1 MMEASCA
8 VLDIKII
15 TTLERDDDIDEPV
28 LKPAGFDTYVAM
40 LKQVETLQCEAKEL
54 QEEAKTLADSVE
66 KALLADDDCD
76 NDDDDDD
83 NSEDDGR
90 PPLMTLGK
98 VKKAQEK
105 VQELSEEADRKI
117 SEATD
122 VKAKLPKQCGFV
134 VCGIDQA
141 LQSFGV
147 GRHSYHGQAFI
158 DNHVNKCCKEENIQT
173 CKSVI
178 RTTARICPQLNEQA
192 AHICGLY
199 KPIFSKF
206 AACHNL

>member
-76 NDDDDDD
+76 NDDDDD
-83 NSEDDGR
+83 NSEDDDR

-105 VQELSEEADRKI
+105 VQELSEEADRYL
-117 SEATD
+117 
-122 VKAKLPKQCGFV
+122 KL
-134 VCGIDQA
+134 
-141 LQSFGV
+141 
-147 GRHSYHGQAFI
+147 
-158 DNHVNKCCKEENIQT
+158 QT
-173 CKSVI
+173 
-178 RTTARICPQLNEQA
+178 
-192 AHICGLY
+192 
-199 KPIFSKF
+199 
-206 AACHNL
+206 

>member
-1 MMEASCA
+1 MVEASCA
-8 VLDIKII
+8 VLDIRII

-54 QEEAKTLADSVE
+54 QEEAKTLADSIE
-66 KALLADDDCD
+66 KALLADDDC
-76 NDDDDDD
+76 DDDDDD

-90 PPLMTLGK
+90 PPLMTFGK

-141 LQSFGV
+141 LQSFGL

-158 DNHVNKCCKEENIQT
+158 GNHVNKCCKEEKIQT
-173 CKSVI
+173 LCKSVI
-178 RTTARICPQLNEQA
+178 RTTLRICPQLNKQA
-192 AHICGLY
+192 AHILQMPSGG
-199 KPIFSKF
+199 I
-206 AACHNL
+206 

>member
-1 MMEASCA
+1 
-8 VLDIKII
+8 
-15 TTLERDDDIDEPV
+15 
-28 LKPAGFDTYVAM
+28 M

-105 VQELSEEADRKI
+105 VQELSEEADRK
-117 SEATD
+117 
-122 VKAKLPKQCGFV
+122 
-134 VCGIDQA
+134 
-141 LQSFGV
+141 
-147 GRHSYHGQAFI
+147 
-158 DNHVNKCCKEENIQT
+158 EENIQT

>member
-1 MMEASCA
+1 
-8 VLDIKII
+8 
-15 TTLERDDDIDEPV
+15 
-28 LKPAGFDTYVAM
+28 M

-54 QEEAKTLADSVE
+54 QEEGKTLADNVE

-76 NDDDDDD
+76 SDDDGDD
-83 NSEDDGR
+83 NSKDDGR

-158 DNHVNKCCKEENIQT
+158 GNHVNKCCKEENIQT
-173 CKSVI
+173 LCKSVI

>member
-1 MMEASCA
+1 MMEANCA

-54 QEEAKTLADSVE
+54 QEEEAKTLADSVE

-83 NSEDDGR
+83 DDNSEDAGR

-105 VQELSEEADRKI
+105 VQELSEEADRYL
-117 SEATD
+117 
-122 VKAKLPKQCGFV
+122 KL
-134 VCGIDQA
+134 
-141 LQSFGV
+141 
-147 GRHSYHGQAFI
+147 
-158 DNHVNKCCKEENIQT
+158 QT
-173 CKSVI
+173 
-178 RTTARICPQLNEQA
+178 
-192 AHICGLY
+192 
-199 KPIFSKF
+199 
-206 AACHNL
+206 